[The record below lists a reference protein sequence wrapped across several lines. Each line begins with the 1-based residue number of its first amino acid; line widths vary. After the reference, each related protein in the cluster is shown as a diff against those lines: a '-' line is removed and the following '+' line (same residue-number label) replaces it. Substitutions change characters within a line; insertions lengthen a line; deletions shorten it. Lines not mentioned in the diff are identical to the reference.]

1 MRREW
6 LTRDFCRPAYEL
18 WLTEAVARGRIIA
31 PGFLTD
37 PLVRQAYLQSEWI
50 GPSQGQLDP
59 TKEVQAAVTAIENGL
74 SNREAEA
81 IKLNGSEYRA
91 NVEKLTLENE
101 RLREA
106 NGGAAQA
113 AQPAPEPEPE
123 QEELPDDEQTE
134 GGENQ
139 NGQT

>member
-1 MRREW
+1 MQRISVPSRRK
-6 LTRDFCRPAYEL
+6 
-18 WLTEAVARGRIIA
+18 GR
-31 PGFLTD
+31 T
-37 PLVRQAYLQSEWI
+37 QSTMHPWGRVISTHTLREEGDWI

-123 QEELPDDEQTE
+123 QEELPDDKQTE